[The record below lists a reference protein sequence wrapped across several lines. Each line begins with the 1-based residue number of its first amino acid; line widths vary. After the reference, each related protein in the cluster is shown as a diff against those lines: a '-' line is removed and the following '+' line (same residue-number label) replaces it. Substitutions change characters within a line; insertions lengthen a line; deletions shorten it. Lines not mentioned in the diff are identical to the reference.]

1 MKKIIVLMTH
11 IERNPLVSMDFVI
24 LISLFFSHLGLTLQR
39 PARLRCW
46 QRLDTS
52 PLVEEV

>member
-1 MKKIIVLMTH
+1 
-11 IERNPLVSMDFVI
+11 MDFVI